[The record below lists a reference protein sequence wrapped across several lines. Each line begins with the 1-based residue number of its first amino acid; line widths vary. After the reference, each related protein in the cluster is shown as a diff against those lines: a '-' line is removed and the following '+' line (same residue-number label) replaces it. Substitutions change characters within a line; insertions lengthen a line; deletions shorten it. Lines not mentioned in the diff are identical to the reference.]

1 MIITNKEKEEVL
13 IKIEKLMAHTKI
25 GTNGAVNINE
35 MAVANKLIKE
45 LMDKYSITIDEIKNT
60 SDKSTLVNKVVGN
73 IFKGQ
78 SEQWAWRLSS
88 IVSEFYDCRCIRV
101 REKLYFIGFDID
113 AKVAL
118 KMYSYLFIQINKA
131 SYGATETPSFIDK
144 KVRRLDFCMG
154 AIHSLDERLKEIKSE
169 REKQETTTALV
180 VVKKD
185 VVDDQTNKLFPK
197 LKSSNNTIKYHI
209 TEDFMNGV
217 VFGKKVKLQESEL
230 ITK

>member
-60 SDKSTLVNKVVGN
+60 SDKSTLVNKVVGS

-113 AKVAL
+113 AKVSL
-118 KMYSYLFIQINKA
+118 KMYSHLFIQINKA
-131 SYGATETPSFIDK
+131 SYDATKTPSLMDK
-144 KVRRLDFCMG
+144 KLRRLDFCMG
-154 AIHSLDERLKEIKSE
+154 AIQSLDERLREIKNE
-169 REKQETTTALV
+169 REKQETTNALV
-180 VVKKD
+180 IVKKD
-185 VVDDQTNKLFPK
+185 VVDNQTDKLFPI
-197 LKSSNNTIKYHI
+197 LKNSKNTIKYHI
-209 TEDFMNGV
+209 TED
-217 VFGKKVKLQESEL
+217 S
-230 ITK
+230 